1 MSHPMANVSEQIL
14 IAVTVAYVIA
24 MAIVFFKAVRHFYGW
39 FINSTP
45 PMGKLGPLV
54 EGFTMF
60 FPRYLTK
67 EGIGER
73 NKFIKWFAVAFVMG
87 VLFVVAVELAGSHA
101 T

>member
-1 MSHPMANVSEQIL
+1 MANIPDQIL
-14 IAVTVAYVIA
+14 IAVTVAYMVA
-24 MAIVFFKAVRHFYGW
+24 MVIVFFKAIRHFYGW

-60 FPRYLTK
+60 FPRYLTR
-67 EGIGER
+67 EGVDER
-73 NKFIKWFAVAFVMG
+73 NKFAKWFSIAFVMG
-87 VLFVVAVELAGSHA
+87 VSFVIAVELAGSYA